1 MKSTKN
7 NVRRIFLVI
16 FLILIAGASIIGF
29 KIYGNLYAQNISTTK
44 STYLFLKSGTT
55 YEVLIDSLSKN
66 NQLNDIE
73 SFKNASK
80 FKRFVKIK
88 PGKYKLTDG
97 MSNNDLINKLRS
109 GNQDPV
115 NVVLYG
121 IRKKEELAG
130 KVAKKLDIDSLE
142 FVAFLNDK
150 NKLSKYGLNPDNILT
165 VFIPNTYQLFWNSS
179 IEDFMNKMGDA
190 YKKFWTEDRKNKAQN
205 IGLDQTE
212 VSVLA
217 SIIQS
222 ESTRK
227 DDKPIIAGVYLN
239 RLQKGM
245 PLEADPTLVWALND
259 FSIKRVLNK
268 HKKIDSPYNTYM
280 YKGLPPGPITL
291 PSIESLD
298 AVLNAQKHNYLYF
311 CAKED
316 FSGYS
321 NFAETLTEHLKNAKK
336 YQKALSERGILK

>member
-1 MKSTKN
+1 MLIGGAEYEKHPTPFGRCGGKSLLAPKIISLFPDVEDY
-7 NVRRIFLVI
+7 NVYIEPFVGAGNVFFRI
-16 FLILIAGASIIGF
+16 
-29 KIYGNLYAQNISTTK
+29 
-44 STYLFLKSGTT
+44 
-55 YEVLIDSLSKN
+55 E
-66 NQLNDIE
+66 
-73 SFKNASK
+73 
-80 FKRFVKIK
+80 
-88 PGKYKLTDG
+88 
-97 MSNNDLINKLRS
+97 
-109 GNQDPV
+109 
-115 NVVLYG
+115 
-121 IRKKEELAG
+121 KEEG
-130 KVAKKLDIDSLE
+130 IKEV
-142 FVAFLNDK
+142 LNDK
-150 NKLSKYGLNPDNILT
+150 DKLSKYGLNPDNILT

-336 YQKALSERGILK
+336 YQKGLSERGILK